1 MGNCLAQQQKLIR
14 VMKIDGKILEY
25 QPPIKVEQVLSDFPA
40 HAISD
45 SFSGFHHFQSDAKL
59 LPGHLYYL
67 VPLPSTAINKSK
79 EKKVRFLNPEVNDD
93 GKGSPG
99 VVRIKLIITKQELQ
113 ELIQKQGVEVET
125 CFGKLRAPLDAQL
138 VPVRCVYSAKLTAA
152 VVWFARSV

>member
-45 SFSGFHHFQSDAKL
+45 TFSGFHHFQSDAKL

-67 VPLPSTAINKSK
+67 LPLPSTAINKSK

-113 ELIQKQGVEVET
+113 ELIQKQGVTVQDMVSQIHKSDAIGNSGGWKWKPVLESIDEVN
-125 CFGKLRAPLDAQL
+125 
-138 VPVRCVYSAKLTAA
+138 
-152 VVWFARSV
+152 